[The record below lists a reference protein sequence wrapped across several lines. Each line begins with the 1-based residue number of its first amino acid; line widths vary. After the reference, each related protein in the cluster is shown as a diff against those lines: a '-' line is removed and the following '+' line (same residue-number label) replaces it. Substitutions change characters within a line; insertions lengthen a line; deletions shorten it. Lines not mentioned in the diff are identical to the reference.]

1 MNTLQLNKRIT
12 GGNNALNIL
21 QNVASLGSTIRNNS
35 DVSNSGMMTGQEL
48 ADRAA
53 KQDSQTASGVVSTIM
68 AVIGTVLACL

>member
-48 ADRAA
+48 R
-53 KQDSQTASGVVSTIM
+53 SSILILIISLIRR
-68 AVIGTVLACL
+68 